1 MQRLI
6 GTALAIV
13 VALGLMAVALTS
25 SVHKPQATALAADD
39 AGPWSL
45 HPAPTPASPSSPLSS
60 PALANATRAAP
71 LTLTRDETGQFHLT
85 AEVNGRPMRFLVDT
99 GADMI
104 ALTQADAEQ
113 AGIAPRPAEFR
124 PAIRSASGTG
134 MGAQIMLDRLSVGP
148 TAMDHVPALVVMGLE
163 QNLLGQT
170 ALRQMGR
177 VELNGDVMTITPN

>member
-45 HPAPTPASPSSPLSS
+45 HPAPTPASRSPSSPT
-60 PALANATRAAP
+60 LANATRAAP